1 VKITRIETRPNA
13 DRVRVYLDGD
23 DVPAAEI
30 AVDLL
35 LREGLA
41 TGDEVSD
48 GRLAELRRADE
59 AYRGR
64 EAALAL
70 LAHRPRA
77 RAELRRRLRRKEF
90 DDVVIEDV
98 LAWLDDRGYVDD
110 RAFAESFV
118 RDRLRLKPSGR
129 LRLLQELRRKG
140 VDAATAE
147 AAVEAVMGEES
158 ATDVRLAREAAEA
171 WARKNRRALRRAA
184 GSKEDR
190 LKARRRL
197 YGHLARR
204 GFTGDAVRNAI
215 AAILDD

>member
-1 VKITRIETRPNA
+1 VKITRIESRPAA
-13 DRVRVYLDGD
+13 DRVRLYLDGD
-23 DVPAAEI
+23 DAPAAEI

-41 TGDEVSD
+41 AGDEVSD
-48 GRLAELRRADE
+48 GRLAELRRADDT
-59 AYRGR
+59 YRGR
-64 EAALAL
+64 EAAIAL

-77 RAELRRRLRRKEF
+77 RAELQRRLRRKEF

-98 LAWLDDRGYVDD
+98 LAWLDERGYVDD
-110 RAFAESFV
+110 RAFAEAFV

-129 LRLLQELRRKG
+129 LRLLQELGRKG
-140 VDAATAE
+140 VDPTTAE
-147 AAVEAVMGEES
+147 AAVDAVMGEES
-158 ATDVRLAREAAEA
+158 VTDVRLARDAADA

-204 GFTGDAVRNAI
+204 GFTGDAVRTAI